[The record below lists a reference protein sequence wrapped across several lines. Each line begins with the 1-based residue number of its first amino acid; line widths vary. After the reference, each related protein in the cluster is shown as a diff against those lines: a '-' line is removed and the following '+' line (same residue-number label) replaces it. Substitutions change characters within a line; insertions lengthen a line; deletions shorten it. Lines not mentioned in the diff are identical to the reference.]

1 VSDLR
6 EVELLRGAGDAG
18 SLAWGLGEFHVHGF
32 DLREGFEGAL
42 DP

>member
-1 VSDLR
+1 MGDLR
-6 EVELLRGAGDAG
+6 KVPRRGRMHSAGRRAR
-18 SLAWGLGEFHVHGF
+18 GLGEFDVYGF